1 MSLTALQNREI
12 DRKVP
17 IIAGQGPSLSL
28 SQACGQLSLV
38 SEGDSEGDVVH
49 LLMWRGRLSV
59 KGTEET
65 CRAMIATPNN
75 LKDDV
80 LAGGAD

>member
-1 MSLTALQNREI
+1 M
-12 DRKVP
+12 
-17 IIAGQGPSLSL
+17 IAGQDPSLLL

-38 SEGDSEGDVVH
+38 SEGDSEGDVVCIGAPTN
-49 LLMWRGRLSV
+49 WRGRLSV

-75 LKDDV
+75 LKEDV